1 MQGSSANASIGRRVL
16 VIGMAGS
23 GKSTFSRALSART
36 GLPVVHLDVHYW
48 KPGWVKPSDT
58 EWREQQRGLLAG
70 DAWIADGNYYETAD
84 IPLERAAT
92 VVLLDMPWWLS
103 AWRAFVRGLRRPEGK
118 LPAGCEDSAVRRL
131 RDEWWLIGRA
141 WMGRRSEPAEARAL
155 VSKHGADAEFHV
167 LRSKRD
173 ASEFLSHVT
182 LRDPD

>member
-1 MQGSSANASIGRRVL
+1 MPGSTPNASIGRRVL

-36 GLPVVHLDVHYW
+36 GLPVVHLDLHYW
-48 KPGWVKPSDT
+48 KPGWVKPSESD
-58 EWREQQRGLLAG
+58 WREKQRTLLAG

-84 IPLERAAT
+84 IPLERADT

-103 AWRAFVRGLRRPEGK
+103 AWRAFVRGIRRPDGE
-118 LPAGCEDSAVRRL
+118 LPAGCADSAVRRL
-131 RDEWWLIGRA
+131 RDEWWLIGRV

-155 VSKHGADAEFHV
+155 VSKHGSDSALQV

-173 ASEFLSHVT
+173 VREFLAHAT
-182 LRDPD
+182 LRDAD